1 MSWRRYPAQ
10 PVAQKVHAI
19 AHPACDE
26 MQSVSRVEV
35 GISTDSISSPSA
47 RRHRCLAVPST
58 ERDTLA
64 GSGAVKA
71 NAASSASRSARGR
84 SVISANEAASRS

>member
-1 MSWRRYPAQ
+1 M
-10 PVAQKVHAI
+10 

-26 MQSVSRVEV
+26 MHSVSRVGV
-35 GISTDSISSPSA
+35 GMSTDSMRSPSS

-58 ERDTLA
+58 ERETLA

-71 NAASSASRSARGR
+71 NASARAARSACGR
-84 SVISANEAASRS
+84 SVISAKEKAPRS